1 MSGCKQAQPHPVA
14 QSKHKQAVVPHFLAG
29 VVLVMVVVFLIYPT
43 LLGTS
48 ETDFSE
54 CETPPYEVKTNVSH
68 AKVEPQKHFSSVLG
82 SYEILTLPSE
92 KLIVRAT
99 YQDPRPRDDFHN
111 VAVFLVVIDKK
122 LLARKRDGIVAC
134 GTTDDV
140 STVLRIRLVQN
151 VNWLH
156 REFPKLTHD
165 LAMIDC
171 FGLHNIDS
179 GDPAFLWYRLM
190 DSGDLYRVE
199 SEQPYFVPLPK
210 EDENQK
216 KLTIVVCMEVLRG
229 LPSFVREFVRYYKHL
244 GVDHIYMMAEE
255 SFVSSGA
262 LEADE
267 FIQKALEEGFISFSV
282 WHYWLNDGQVYH
294 FSQMISHENCIYR
307 FQGTY
312 DYALLVDSDD
322 HFIPLVPNQKKLD
335 YYAKRFCENGACMFH
350 WIEYYPDCGQDWSK
364 LGPNGNVTNTI
375 LSHASN
381 IPPGWKKSMYRISAA
396 LDAGTHIPYQLMKGF
411 KSVIVPSNKAYV
423 AHVRKNRA
431 PPGGMQ
437 SC

>member
-1 MSGCKQAQPHPVA
+1 MSGCQQAQPHAVA
-14 QSKHKQAVVPHFLAG
+14 QSKHKPAVLPHFLVG

-48 ETDFSE
+48 ETDFSG
-54 CETPPYEVKTNVSH
+54 CKPPPPEVNTNVSH
-68 AKVEPQKHFSSVLG
+68 AKVEPEKHFSSVLG
-82 SYEILTLPSE
+82 SYEILTLPPE
-92 KLIVRAT
+92 KLIVRAA
-99 YQDPRPRDDFHN
+99 YQDPRPRDNFHN
-111 VAVFLVVIDKK
+111 VTVFLVVIDKK

-140 STVLRIRLVQN
+140 STVLGIRLVQN
-151 VNWLH
+151 VDWLH

-171 FGLHNIDS
+171 FGLHKIDS

-190 DSGDLYRVE
+190 DGGDLYRVE
-199 SEQPYFVPLPK
+199 SEQPYLVPLPK
-210 EDENQK
+210 EDEKQN

-229 LPSFVREFVRYYKHL
+229 LSSFIREFVRYYKHL

-267 FIQKALEEGFISFSV
+267 FIQKALMEGFISFSV
-282 WHYWLNDGQVYH
+282 WHYWLGDGQVYH
-294 FSQMISHENCIYR
+294 FSQMLSHENCIYR

-335 YYAKRFCENGACMFH
+335 YYAKRFCEKGACMFH

-396 LDAGTHIPYQLMKGF
+396 LDAGTHHPYQLMKGF
-411 KSVIVPSNKAYV
+411 ESVIVPSNKAYV

>member
-99 YQDPRPRDDFHN
+99 YQDPRPRGDFHN
-111 VAVFLVVIDKK
+111 VTVFLVVIDKK

-171 FGLHNIDS
+171 FGLHT
-179 GDPAFLWYRLM
+179 P
-190 DSGDLYRVE
+190 
-199 SEQPYFVPLPK
+199 
-210 EDENQK
+210 
-216 KLTIVVCMEVLRG
+216 T
-229 LPSFVREFVRYYKHL
+229 
-244 GVDHIYMMAEE
+244 
-255 SFVSSGA
+255 
-262 LEADE
+262 
-267 FIQKALEEGFISFSV
+267 
-282 WHYWLNDGQVYH
+282 
-294 FSQMISHENCIYR
+294 
-307 FQGTY
+307 
-312 DYALLVDSDD
+312 
-322 HFIPLVPNQKKLD
+322 
-335 YYAKRFCENGACMFH
+335 
-350 WIEYYPDCGQDWSK
+350 
-364 LGPNGNVTNTI
+364 
-375 LSHASN
+375 
-381 IPPGWKKSMYRISAA
+381 
-396 LDAGTHIPYQLMKGF
+396 KG
-411 KSVIVPSNKAYV
+411 
-423 AHVRKNRA
+423 R
-431 PPGGMQ
+431 
-437 SC
+437 